1 MQKSVKLLLAGA
13 MVFTASSLYAQK
25 AGDAKAGKEVFE
37 NNCSVCHNSDSTEV
51 KMGPGL
57 KGISKRA
64 KMTTTGKAPT
74 DANLI
79 EKISTGGNGMP
90 AYADILS
97 AEEKAN
103 VIAYLKTL

>member
-13 MVFTASSLYAQK
+13 MVFTSSSLYAQK
-25 AGDAKAGKEVFE
+25 GDAKAGKEVFE

-74 DANLI
+74 DANLL

>member
-1 MQKSVKLLLAGA
+1 MQKSVTLLLAGA

-25 AGDAKAGKEVFE
+25 GDAKAGKEVFE
-37 NNCSVCHNSDSTEV
+37 NNCSVCHDSDSTET
-51 KMGPGL
+51 KIGPGL

-74 DANLI
+74 DANLLD
-79 EKISTGGNGMP
+79 KISTGGNGMP

-103 VIAYLKTL
+103 VIAFLKTL

>member
-13 MVFTASSLYAQK
+13 IVFAGSSLYAQK
-25 AGDAKAGKEVFE
+25 GDAKAGKEVFE

-74 DANLI
+74 DANLL
-79 EKISTGGNGMP
+79 EKIGMGGNGMP

-103 VIAYLKTL
+103 VIAFLKTL

>member
-13 MVFTASSLYAQK
+13 MVFTCSSLYAQK
-25 AGDAKAGKEVFE
+25 GDAKAGKEVFE

-74 DANLI
+74 DANLL

-103 VIAYLKTL
+103 VIAYLKSL